1 MKGWGEVVSTASF
14 AWSLTV
20 TGQVTSAP
28 LLSEAL
34 LKWGGGQLQGHRKGL
49 LKMAQH
55 LATTEQRPD
64 GPLTQ
69 VTDFPISPAK
79 KSLKR
84 DTSGSSLQVGHHH

>member
-34 LKWGGGQLQGHRKGL
+34 LKWGGGHRKGL

-64 GPLTQ
+64 GL
-69 VTDFPISPAK
+69 
-79 KSLKR
+79 
-84 DTSGSSLQVGHHH
+84 